1 MPNFSGESHLV
12 TSDPSR
18 AHLQFE
24 PQAQLQSTANGPPNA
39 YGAHPFSLICLD
51 LCNFKKDRVRFM
63 SSRVAVI
70 NFPGKYTPL
79 D

>member
-24 PQAQLQSTANGPPNA
+24 PQAQLQSTAMDLLMHTA
-39 YGAHPFSLICLD
+39 LTPFLSFVWIYAI
-51 LCNFKKDRVRFM
+51 
-63 SSRVAVI
+63 SR
-70 NFPGKYTPL
+70 KTES
-79 D
+79 DS